1 MDLAYS
7 IPDRD
12 GGSMLYDLHM
22 HRVRVLPN
30 GRITIPKILRLRLH
44 LEPGSKADIRV
55 RGETIV
61 VTPLTAK
68 GKKPLAKEFDAEE

>member
-7 IPDRD
+7 IPDRN
-12 GGSMLYDLHM
+12 GGPMLYDQHM
-22 HRVRVLPN
+22 LKVRVLPN
-30 GRITIPKILRLRLH
+30 GRITIPKILRQRLQ

-61 VTPLTAK
+61 VTSLTAK
-68 GKKPLAKEFDAEE
+68 GRKPSES